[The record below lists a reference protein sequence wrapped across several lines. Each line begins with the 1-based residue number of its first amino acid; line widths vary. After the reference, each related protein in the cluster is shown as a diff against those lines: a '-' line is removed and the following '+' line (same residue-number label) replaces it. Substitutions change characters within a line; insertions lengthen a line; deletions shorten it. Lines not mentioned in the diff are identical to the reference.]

1 MDITPYLGTIATVGI
16 ALVTFYGAVST
27 RLARLE
33 TKMDDLAD
41 DVRKHNGVVE
51 RTAILERDMKTVW
64 KQHDLLRDELHEME
78 R

>member
-1 MDITPYLGTIATVGI
+1 MDITPYLGVIATVGL

-41 DVRKHNGVVE
+41 NVRKHNGVVE
-51 RTAILERDMKTVW
+51 RTAILERDQKAAWRQIDSMRREI
-64 KQHDLLRDELHEME
+64 HELE

>member
-1 MDITPYLGTIATVGI
+1 MDITPYLGVIATVGL

-33 TKMDDLAD
+33 TKLDDLVD
-41 DVRKHNGVVE
+41 DVQKHNGVVE
-51 RTAILERDMKTVW
+51 RTAILERDQKATW
-64 KQHDLLRDELHEME
+64 KQIDSMRREIHELE

>member
-1 MDITPYLGTIATVGI
+1 MDITPYLGVIATVGL

-33 TKMDDLAD
+33 TKLDDLVD
-41 DVRKHNGVVE
+41 DVQKHNGVVE
-51 RTAILERDMKTVW
+51 RTAILERDQKATW
-64 KQHDLLRDELHEME
+64 RQIDSIRQEIHDLE

>member
-1 MDITPYLGTIATVGI
+1 MDITPYLGAIATVGL

-27 RLARLE
+27 RIARLE

-51 RTAILERDMKTVW
+51 RTAILERDQKATWRQIDSMR
-64 KQHDLLRDELHEME
+64 QEIHEIE